1 MRSSVS
7 PIRLHVAR
15 RRLWLLIAVMVLAA
29 GLATA
34 GCKPDQI
41 TGLSGGYSAATI
53 FVNGTATEASA
64 DASASSPTLTVTP
77 GTTVRL
83 DLAKTLLKGEIGPRN
98 NDSTANPTFDT
109 VSRCIV
115 RASWEIIGAD
125 SKPLGAAFAGSAS
138 WALGARTNT
147 TECASGASNRVI
159 DVKIPKDVSGSSL
172 AITVFSAL
180 CNDTTCTTATPSKA
194 KRLTAAARLT
204 GLGPRPRDVSE
215 YRDGDRWI
223 SGTVTMKLAASAPVA
238 PVAPTARLI
247 ARSTPV
253 LLGGG
258 AYPESRTLWREVDA
272 RLSTD
277 AAGGALTYSWDLN
290 GDGVYG
296 DASDAASPAGALPN
310 GVAIVPDSVLA
321 PIAAA
326 GGTAT
331 VGVTVTTTAGLSSTA
346 TTTLRPLP
354 NQSYDNNYRNSFVLS
369 SSAPVAGA
377 ALTLSLSMA
386 SEFGGTA
393 CIDADADGVYE
404 ASTTVPFTNPA
415 PATTSYATTALA
427 AGPHEVR
434 VAFIPSGGFGRGTC
448 ADPST
453 DALLSVF
460 RQVYTSVAAAARHG
474 DAAVASAVGRVSPAS
489 ATMRLAKTTVLR
501 FPRLVGYDY
510 RNELMRGRFAFSLPK
525 RAVPAGLR
533 AFSRG
538 SYVQRIDR
546 ISLVPGAGNATTTA
560 SGTGTMLMRGRGGA
574 LVCVAVEAN
583 PVAANFTF
591 VGGRGAGRTF
601 TGAFQSSPLGFSGT
615 QQAAFGLTTVNGK
628 ETQTRTV
635 VERGT
640 LSAENGRLPAL
651 SPACRSLI
659 PYLDARPAGT
669 TNPPVTG

>member
-7 PIRLHVAR
+7 RIRLHVAR

-34 GCKPDQI
+34 GCKPDRI

-53 FVNGTATEASA
+53 FVNGTATKASA

-98 NDSTANPTFDT
+98 NDSSSAPKFDT

-125 SKPLGAAFAGSAS
+125 RKPLGAAFAGSAS

-215 YRDGDRWI
+215 YRNGDRWI
-223 SGTVTMKLAASAPVA
+223 SGTVTMQLAAPAPVA

-415 PATTSYATTALA
+415 PATGSYTTTALA

-460 RQVYTSVAAAARHG
+460 RQVYTSAAAAARHG
-474 DAAVASAVGRVSPAS
+474 DAARAALGRASSGS
-489 ATMRLAKTTVLR
+489 ATMRLANATVLR
-501 FPRLVGYDY
+501 FPRLVGYEY
-510 RNELMRGRFAFSLPK
+510 RNELLRGSYAFTLPR

-533 AFSRG
+533 AFTRG
-538 SYVQRIDR
+538 PYVQRIDR
-546 ISLVPGAGNATTTA
+546 IGLVPGASNATTKA

-601 TGAFQSSPLGFSGT
+601 TGAFQSSPLGFLGT
-615 QQAAFGLTTVNGK
+615 QQAAFGLVTVNGR

-640 LSAENGRLPAL
+640 LIAANGRLPGL

-669 TNPPVTG
+669 TNPSVTG